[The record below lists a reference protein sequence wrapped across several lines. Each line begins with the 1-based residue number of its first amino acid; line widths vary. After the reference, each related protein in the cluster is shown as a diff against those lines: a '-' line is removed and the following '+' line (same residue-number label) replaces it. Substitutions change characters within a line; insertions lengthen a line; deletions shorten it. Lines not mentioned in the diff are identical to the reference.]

1 MATIAAG
8 PTSVALVLLL
18 VLAGCGTDEGE
29 GSARRT
35 APAQSSA
42 TAESPSASPSA
53 SRERDRREEQPGT
66 TVTVDGSPFGQML
79 FDDRGQ
85 AIYLFQ
91 PEADGRPA
99 CYGECETAWPPVLT
113 RGEPVASGGLRPTL
127 LGTVERRDG
136 SRQVT
141 YGGWPLYFYAHEGP
155 GEVLCHDVVLN
166 GGLWLAVG
174 PDGRALPT

>member
-1 MATIAAG
+1 MRRAAW
-8 PTSVALVLLL
+8 LVLVL
-18 VLAGCGTDEGE
+18 VAAGCGASERATEGQ
-29 GSARRT
+29 R
-35 APAQSSA
+35 PAGADSSSA
-42 TAESPSASPSA
+42 SSPTPSSPSSPSE
-53 SRERDRREEQPGT
+53 STGRDRSQEPGT
-66 TVTVDGSPFGQML
+66 TITVGDSAFGRML

-85 AIYLFQ
+85 AIYLFE

-99 CYGECETAWPPVLT
+99 CYGDCEAAWPPVLT
-113 RGEPVASGGLRPTL
+113 RGRPVGTNGLRPAL

>member
-1 MATIAAG
+1 
-8 PTSVALVLLL
+8 VVLVL
-18 VLAGCGTDEGE
+18 VVAGCGAPEADPEADPDAGETSSSPSPSPTDE
-29 GSARRT
+29 
-35 APAQSSA
+35 PSS
-42 TAESPSASPSA
+42 SPTQRKPRPDAK
-53 SRERDRREEQPGT
+53 PGT
-66 TVTVDGSPFGQML
+66 AVTLGDSPFGQML

-85 AIYLFQ
+85 AIYLFE

-113 RGEPVASGGLRPTL
+113 KGEPVAQAGLRQGL
-127 LGTVERRDG
+127 LDVVERRDG

-141 YGGWPLYFYAHEGP
+141 YGGWPLYFYAHEDP

-174 PDGRALPT
+174 ADGRALPT